1 MPRRSTGAV
10 VERRTKRGV
19 VYALRFYAAGE
30 RRYETLGSDAEGW
43 NRRRAE
49 GEQAAVMAAVN
60 AGTWAPRIVAQVAVE
75 NPDPTFHAFA
85 SEWYAKHEP
94 GWRPNTRADYLWALS
109 GHLLPYFKDHRL
121 SEVTIEE
128 VDRYAAHK
136 QREGKLSNNSINSTL
151 TRLSQILEEAMEYG
165 KVDRNA
171 ASGKRRRLKGEPR
184 SRPWI
189 EPEQLMP
196 LLRGADP
203 NSRPVFA
210 TLAGTGMRP
219 SEACALEWRDVN
231 LATGT
236 IALRASKT
244 DAGVRLIDLPV
255 GLSEVL
261 GELRARVG
269 PVDGHAPVFTTR
281 LAGRQNKDN
290 LARRLKKA
298 IRAANAELE
307 SREITPL
314 PESVSPYSFRRTYAS
329 LRAARWLDAE
339 GNVQAGDD
347 PIYIAEQMGH
357 TDPTLTFRVYQR
369 AVKRRERL
377 DGEHLASFD
386 EALEWARMG
395 TSADSGLVLTPR
407 KPLGKAK
414 SAI

>member
-1 MPRRSTGAV
+1 MPRRATGQV
-10 VERRTKRGV
+10 VERRTKRGA

-49 GEQAAVMAAVN
+49 DELAAVMASVR
-60 AGTWAPRIVAQVAVE
+60 AGTWTPRTVAQIAADD
-75 NPDPTFHAFA
+75 PDPTFHEYA
-85 SEWYAKHEP
+85 SEWYAKHEH

-121 SEVTIEE
+121 SEITIEE
-128 VDRYAAHK
+128 VDRYAAAK
-136 QREGKLSNNSINSTL
+136 QRVGKLSNNSINSTL
-151 TRLSQILEEAMEYG
+151 TRLSQILEEAAEYG
-165 KVDRNA
+165 KIARNPA
-171 ASGKRRRLKGEPR
+171 HGKRRRLKGEQR

-196 LLRGADP
+196 LLRGAESQ
-203 NSRPVFA
+203 SRPVFA

-236 IALRASKT
+236 IAVRAAKT
-244 DAGVRLIDLPV
+244 GAGVRTVDLPV
-255 GLSEVL
+255 GVIEVL
-261 GELRARVG
+261 SELRARRGYVAAT
-269 PVDGHAPVFTTR
+269 DPVFVTR
-281 LAGRQNKDN
+281 QGRPQNKDN
-290 LARRLKKA
+290 LAARLKGA
-298 IRAANAELE
+298 IKRANVELAK
-307 SREITPL
+307 REITLL
-314 PESVSPYSFRRTYAS
+314 PGAVSPYSFRRTYSS
-329 LRAARWLDAE
+329 LRAARWIDAE
-339 GNVQAGDD
+339 GNLQPGDD
-347 PIYIAEQMGH
+347 PIDIAEQMGH

-395 TSADSGLVLTPR
+395 TSAGLLPVPQTR
-407 KPLGKAK
+407 KPALHR
-414 SAI
+414 